1 METICEGQKLT
12 RGINNRKGHA
22 KEQGIALTVMLVVL
36 MFAATLSFGTLF
48 LTQNNLK
55 VAENIRNH
63 AIAKYNAEAGIEVS
77 HIMLNADWKK
87 TGQMPTAQTA
97 DSMVPL
103 AVSASETDFQ
113 YYLDPGVFNST
124 NNNIYLAIVGK
135 SGADASYTTEMLAK
149 AVPASTSQKLPLPVY
164 AKGIVSK
171 TTVSINGMANTKLLS
186 TGIHGNQGYTLNGK
200 IKHVYSC
207 TERAEDGTCDDFDYA
222 ANPWSYFT
230 ASAGQGSYTCNSH
243 ASAPLC
249 QGGQPMIMADDPFNP
264 WNFDG
269 SVKDP
274 QPAVI
279 NPRASL
285 LLGLYTRGLV
295 SAEDLQSMGY
305 LSAGADL
312 ASFGLREL
320 ADTNGDGIANTDSN
334 YGPVDAGIDL
344 TNIAIHMCAQPGVHF
359 YNGESLNSVSQLHSR
374 GFRKGKVT
382 CVTNGVNFPKNSD
395 LEDMTILVVNGSMNF
410 NGSSDLKNTNLVNF
424 SSGINISSGDI
435 DSSLVF
441 AKDHINVNRNAKIE
455 GVTSL
460 LTDGNMTHNG
470 STVVAS
476 NDDGPIVGLNVVAG
490 GDITF
495 NGRSDTYG
503 IYQSRGAFRQNGHSD
518 MFGSVLAEQAIT
530 FNGGVEVDASM
541 PISNPTLGS
550 VEIVEQE
557 AGFVLTGRR

>member
-1 METICEGQKLT
+1 MNTIGKGQVN
-12 RGINNRKGHA
+12 RGTKNR

-36 MFAATLSFGTLF
+36 TFAATLSFGTLF

-77 HIMLNADWKK
+77 HIMLNADWKE
-87 TGQMPTAQTA
+87 TGKMPTANTA

-103 AVSASETDFQ
+103 AVSASETAFN
-113 YYLDPGVFNST
+113 YYLDPEVFNST
-124 NNNIYLAIVGK
+124 NNNVYLAIVGK
-135 SGADASYTTEMLAK
+135 SGPDASYTTEMLAK
-149 AVPASTSQKLPLPVY
+149 AVPASTSQSLPLPVY

-186 TGIHGNQGYTLNGK
+186 TGVHGNQGYTLNGK
-200 IKHVYSC
+200 IKHVYTC
-207 TERAEDGTCDDFDYA
+207 IERNEDGTCYDFEFS
-222 ANPWSYFT
+222 ANPWTYFT
-230 ASAGQGSYTCNSH
+230 ASAEQSNYTCNSH
-243 ASAPLC
+243 PSAPIC
-249 QGGQPMIMADDPFNP
+249 QSGEPMIMADDPFNP

-269 SVKDP
+269 TIKDP

-295 SAEDLQSMGY
+295 SAEALQTMGY
-305 LSAGADL
+305 LSSTVDL
-312 ASFGLREL
+312 ANFSLREL
-320 ADTNGDGIANTDSN
+320 ADTNNDGIANNDAN
-334 YGPVDAGIDL
+334 YGPVDADIDL
-344 TNIAIHMCAQPGVHF
+344 TNLAAYMCAQPGVNV
-359 YNGESLNSVSQLHSR
+359 YDGQSLNSASQLYSR
-374 GFRKGKVT
+374 GFRKNKVT

-395 LEDMTILVVNGSMNF
+395 LEDMTIIVLNGSMNF
-410 NGSSDLKNTNLVNF
+410 NGSSDLDNTNLINF
-424 SSGINISSGDI
+424 SSGVNLDSGDI

-441 AKDHINVNRNAKIE
+441 AKQHINVNRNAEIK

-470 STVVAS
+470 KTVVAS
-476 NDDGPIVGLNVVAG
+476 TDDGPIVGLNVVAS

-503 IYQSRGAFRQNGHSD
+503 IYQSRGSFRQNGHSD
-518 MFGSVLAEQAIT
+518 LFGSVLAEKSII

-557 AGFVLTGRR
+557 AGFIMTGRR